1 MKKNKQKKITAK
13 KLGNTTARKKKAT
26 VTRNAF
32 RRALYRANKM
42 IASGNSF
49 YTQKLS
55 MKDFKREYEQF
66 GKRTGMLTS
75 KKLDKNLKTFVQ
87 NEISSNTPK
96 QCEAAAANL
105 KKHLSNAV
113 RALNKSKGG
122 IDTISDTNKKY
133 INVLRNAGALETKE
147 NKNDEKVISIIK
159 DKLPTKDDFI
169 NVSDKYLKFKRLII
183 AEFGSNEYGE
193 AYGS

>member
-13 KLGNTTARKKKAT
+13 KLGNTAARKKKAT

-147 NKNDEKVISIIK
+147 NKNGEKVICIIK

>member
-1 MKKNKQKKITAK
+1 MKNKQKKITAK
-13 KLGNTTARKKKAT
+13 KLGNTAARKKKAT

-96 QCEAAAANL
+96 QCEAAASNL

-147 NKNDEKVISIIK
+147 NKNGEKVIAIIK

>member
-1 MKKNKQKKITAK
+1 MKNKQKKITAK
-13 KLGNTTARKKKAT
+13 KLGNTAARKKKAT

-133 INVLRNAGALETKE
+133 INVLRKAGALETKE
-147 NKNDEKVISIIK
+147 NKNGEKVISIIK

-183 AEFGSNEYGE
+183 EEFGSNEYGE

>member
-1 MKKNKQKKITAK
+1 MKNKQKKITAK
-13 KLGNTTARKKKAT
+13 KLGNTAARKKKAT

-96 QCEAAAANL
+96 QCESAAANL

-133 INVLRNAGALETKE
+133 INVLRKAGALENKE
-147 NKNDEKVISIIK
+147 NKNGEKVISIIK

-183 AEFGSNEYGE
+183 EEFGSNEYGE

>member
-1 MKKNKQKKITAK
+1 MKKNKQKKIAAK
-13 KLGNTTARKKKAT
+13 KLGNTAARKKKAT

-147 NKNDEKVISIIK
+147 NKNGEKVISIIK

-169 NVSDKYLKFKRLII
+169 NVNDKYLKFKRLII

>member
-1 MKKNKQKKITAK
+1 MKKKFEITAK
-13 KLGNTTARKKKAT
+13 KLGNTAARKKKAT
-26 VTRNAF
+26 ATRNAF
-32 RRALYRANKM
+32 RRALYRTNKM

-55 MKDFKREYEQF
+55 MKEFKREYEQF

-87 NEISSNTPK
+87 NEISSNTPA
-96 QCEAAAANL
+96 QCESAAANL
-105 KKHLSNAV
+105 RKHLNNAV
-113 RALNKSKGG
+113 RAMNKSKGG
-122 IDTISDTNKKY
+122 IDTLNDTNQRY
-133 INVLRNAGALETKE
+133 LQVLINAGALETKK
-147 NKNDEKVISIIK
+147 NKNGEKVISIIR
-159 DKLPTKDDFI
+159 DKIPTKDDFI

>member
-1 MKKNKQKKITAK
+1 MKNKQKKITAK
-13 KLGNTTARKKKAT
+13 KLGNTAARKKKAT

-42 IASGNSF
+42 IASGNSL

-133 INVLRNAGALETKE
+133 INVLRKAGALETKE
-147 NKNDEKVISIIK
+147 NKSGEKVISIIK

-183 AEFGSNEYGE
+183 EEFGSNEYGE

>member
-1 MKKNKQKKITAK
+1 MKNKQKKITAK
-13 KLGNTTARKKKAT
+13 KLGNTAARKKKAT

-133 INVLRNAGALETKE
+133 INVLRKAGALETKE
-147 NKNDEKVISIIK
+147 NKSGEKVISIIK

-183 AEFGSNEYGE
+183 EEFGSNEYGE

>member
-1 MKKNKQKKITAK
+1 MKNKQKKITAK
-13 KLGNTTARKKKAT
+13 KLGNTAARKKKAT
-26 VTRNAF
+26 ITRNAF

-42 IASGNSF
+42 IASGNSL

-55 MKDFKREYEQF
+55 MKDFKHEYEQF

-133 INVLRNAGALETKE
+133 INVLRKAGALETKE
-147 NKNDEKVISIIK
+147 NKSGEKVISIIK

-183 AEFGSNEYGE
+183 EEFGSNEYGE

>member
-1 MKKNKQKKITAK
+1 MKNKQKKITAK
-13 KLGNTTARKKKAT
+13 KLGNIAARKKKAT

-42 IASGNSF
+42 IASGNSL

-133 INVLRNAGALETKE
+133 INVLRKAGALETKE
-147 NKNDEKVISIIK
+147 NKNGEKVISIIK

-183 AEFGSNEYGE
+183 EEFGSNEYGE

>member
-1 MKKNKQKKITAK
+1 MKNKQKKITAK
-13 KLGNTTARKKKAT
+13 KLGNTAARKKKAT
-26 VTRNAF
+26 VVRNAF

-133 INVLRNAGALETKE
+133 INVLRKAGALETKE
-147 NKNDEKVISIIK
+147 NKNGEKVISIIK

-183 AEFGSNEYGE
+183 EEFGSNEYGE

>member
-1 MKKNKQKKITAK
+1 MKNKQKKITAK
-13 KLGNTTARKKKAT
+13 KLGNTAARKKKAT
-26 VTRNAF
+26 VIRNAF

-147 NKNDEKVISIIK
+147 NKNGEKVISIIK

>member
-1 MKKNKQKKITAK
+1 MKKNKQKKITTK
-13 KLGNTTARKKKAT
+13 KLGNTAARKKKAT

-55 MKDFKREYEQF
+55 MKEFKSEYNQF

-75 KKLDKNLKTFVQ
+75 NNLDKNLKTFVQ

-96 QCEAAAANL
+96 QCEAAADNL

-133 INVLRNAGALETKE
+133 INVLRNAGALENKE
-147 NKNDEKVISIIK
+147 NKNGEKVISIIK

>member
-1 MKKNKQKKITAK
+1 MKNKQKKITAK
-13 KLGNTTARKKKAT
+13 KLGNTAARKKKAT

-42 IASGNSF
+42 IASGNSL
-49 YTQKLS
+49 YKDKLS
-55 MKDFKREYEQF
+55 MKELKHEYEKF

-75 KKLDKNLKTFVQ
+75 KNLDKNLKTFVQ
-87 NEISSNTPK
+87 NDISSNTPK
-96 QCEAAAANL
+96 QCEAAATNL
-105 KKHLSNAV
+105 KKHLNNAV
-113 RALNKSKGG
+113 RAMNKSKGG
-122 IDTISDTNKKY
+122 IDTLNDTNKRY
-133 INVLRNAGALETKE
+133 LQVLINAGALETQK
-147 NKNDEKVISIIK
+147 NKNGEKVISIIK
-159 DKLPTKDDFI
+159 DKIPTKDDFI

>member
-1 MKKNKQKKITAK
+1 MKNKQKKITAK
-13 KLGNTTARKKKAT
+13 KLGNTAARKKKAT

-55 MKDFKREYEQF
+55 MKDFKHEYEQF

-133 INVLRNAGALETKE
+133 INVLRKAGALETKE
-147 NKNDEKVISIIK
+147 NKSGEKVISIIK

-183 AEFGSNEYGE
+183 EEFGSNEYGE

>member
-13 KLGNTTARKKKAT
+13 KLGNTAARKKKAT

-55 MKDFKREYEQF
+55 MKEFKREYNQF

-75 KKLDKNLKTFVQ
+75 KNLDKNLKTFVQ

-113 RALNKSKGG
+113 IALNKSKGG

-133 INVLRNAGALETKE
+133 IVVLRNAGAIETKE
-147 NKNDEKVISIIK
+147 NKNGEKVISIIK

>member
-1 MKKNKQKKITAK
+1 MKKQKKITAK
-13 KLGNTTARKKKAT
+13 KLGNTAARKKKAAA
-26 VTRNAF
+26 TRNAF

-49 YTQKLS
+49 YTKKLS

-66 GKRTGMLTS
+66 GKHTGMLTS

-87 NEISSNTPK
+87 NEISSKTPK
-96 QCEAAAANL
+96 QCESAAANL
-105 KKHLSNAV
+105 KKHLNNAV
-113 RALNKSKGG
+113 RAMNKSKGG
-122 IDTISDTNKKY
+122 IDTLNDTNKRY
-133 INVLRNAGALETKE
+133 LQVLINAGALETKE
-147 NKNDEKVISIIK
+147 NKNGEKVISIIK
-159 DKLPTKDDFI
+159 DKIPTKDDFI

>member
-1 MKKNKQKKITAK
+1 MKNKQKKITAK
-13 KLGNTTARKKKAT
+13 KLGNTAARKKKAT

-133 INVLRNAGALETKE
+133 INVLRKAGALETKE
-147 NKNDEKVISIIK
+147 NRSGEKVISIIK

-183 AEFGSNEYGE
+183 EEFGSNEYGE

>member
-1 MKKNKQKKITAK
+1 MKNKQKKIAAK
-13 KLGNTTARKKKAT
+13 KLGNTAARKKKAT

-122 IDTISDTNKKY
+122 IDTISDTNQKY
-133 INVLRNAGALETKE
+133 INVLRKAGALETKE
-147 NKNDEKVISIIK
+147 NKSGEKVISIIK

-183 AEFGSNEYGE
+183 EEFGSNEYGE

>member
-1 MKKNKQKKITAK
+1 MKNKQKKITAK
-13 KLGNTTARKKKAT
+13 KLGNTAARKKKAT

-96 QCEAAAANL
+96 QCESAASNL

-133 INVLRNAGALETKE
+133 INVLRNAGALGTKE
-147 NKNDEKVISIIK
+147 NKNGEKVIYIIK

>member
-1 MKKNKQKKITAK
+1 MKNKQKKITAK
-13 KLGNTTARKKKAT
+13 KLGNTAARKKKAT

-42 IASGNSF
+42 ISSGNSL

-55 MKDFKREYEQF
+55 MKEFKREYEQF

-96 QCEAAAANL
+96 QCEAAASNL
-105 KKHLSNAV
+105 KKHLNNAV

-133 INVLRNAGALETKE
+133 INVLRKAGALETKE
-147 NKNDEKVISIIK
+147 NKNGEKVISIIK

-183 AEFGSNEYGE
+183 EEFGSNEYGE

>member
-1 MKKNKQKKITAK
+1 MKNKQKKITAK
-13 KLGNTTARKKKAT
+13 KLGNTAARKKKAT

-96 QCEAAAANL
+96 QCEAAASNL

-133 INVLRNAGALETKE
+133 INVLRKAGALETKE
-147 NKNDEKVISIIK
+147 NKSGEKVISIIK

-183 AEFGSNEYGE
+183 EEFGSNEYGE

>member
-147 NKNDEKVISIIK
+147 NKNGEKVISIIK

>member
-1 MKKNKQKKITAK
+1 MKNKQKKITAK
-13 KLGNTTARKKKAT
+13 KLGNTAARKKKAT
-26 VTRNAF
+26 VIRNAF

-96 QCEAAAANL
+96 QCESAASNL

-147 NKNDEKVISIIK
+147 NKNGEKVISIIK

>member
-1 MKKNKQKKITAK
+1 MKNKQKKITAK
-13 KLGNTTARKKKAT
+13 KLGNTAARKKKAT

-133 INVLRNAGALETKE
+133 INVLRKAGALETKE
-147 NKNDEKVISIIK
+147 NKSGEKVVSIIK

-183 AEFGSNEYGE
+183 EEFGSNEYGE

>member
-1 MKKNKQKKITAK
+1 MKNKQKKITAK
-13 KLGNTTARKKKAT
+13 KLGNTAARKKKAT
-26 VTRNAF
+26 VIRNSF

-147 NKNDEKVISIIK
+147 NKNGEKVISIIK

>member
-1 MKKNKQKKITAK
+1 MKNKQKKITAK
-13 KLGNTTARKKKAT
+13 KLGNTAARKKKAT
-26 VTRNAF
+26 VVRNAF

-133 INVLRNAGALETKE
+133 INVLRKAGALETKE
-147 NKNDEKVISIIK
+147 NKSGEKVISIIK

-183 AEFGSNEYGE
+183 EEFGSNEYGE

>member
-1 MKKNKQKKITAK
+1 MKNKQKKITAK
-13 KLGNTTARKKKAT
+13 KLGNTAARKKKAT

-55 MKDFKREYEQF
+55 MKDFKREYNKF

-75 KKLDKNLKTFVQ
+75 KNLDKNLKTFVQ

-96 QCEAAAANL
+96 QCEAAASNL

-133 INVLRNAGALETKE
+133 IVVLRNAGALETKE
-147 NKNDEKVISIIK
+147 NKNGEKVISIIK

>member
-1 MKKNKQKKITAK
+1 MKNKQKKITAK
-13 KLGNTTARKKKAT
+13 KLGNTAARKKKAT
-26 VTRNAF
+26 VIRNAF

-96 QCEAAAANL
+96 QCEAAASNL

-133 INVLRNAGALETKE
+133 INVLRKAGALETKE
-147 NKNDEKVISIIK
+147 NKSGEKVISIIK

-183 AEFGSNEYGE
+183 EEFGSNEYGE

>member
-13 KLGNTTARKKKAT
+13 KLGNTAARKKKAT

-42 IASGNSF
+42 IASGNSL
-49 YTQKLS
+49 YTDKLS
-55 MKDFKREYEQF
+55 MKEFKREYNKF

-75 KKLDKNLKTFVQ
+75 KNLDKNLKTFVQ
-87 NEISSNTPK
+87 NDISSNTPK
-96 QCEAAAANL
+96 QCESAAANL
-105 KKHLSNAV
+105 KKHLNNAV
-113 RALNKSKGG
+113 RAMNKSKGG
-122 IDTISDTNKKY
+122 IDTLNDTNKRY
-133 INVLRNAGALETKE
+133 LQILINAGAIETKK
-147 NKNDEKVISIIK
+147 NKNGEKVVSIIK
-159 DKLPTKDDFI
+159 YKLPTKDDFI

>member
-1 MKKNKQKKITAK
+1 MKNKQKKITAK
-13 KLGNTTARKKKAT
+13 KLGNTAARKKKAT

-66 GKRTGMLTS
+66 GKRTGTLTS

-133 INVLRNAGALETKE
+133 INVLRKAGALETKE
-147 NKNDEKVISIIK
+147 NKSGEKVISIIK

-183 AEFGSNEYGE
+183 EEFGSNEYGE

>member
-1 MKKNKQKKITAK
+1 MKNKQKKITAK
-13 KLGNTTARKKKAT
+13 KLGNTAARKKKAT

-96 QCEAAAANL
+96 QCESAAANL
-105 KKHLSNAV
+105 NKHLSNAV

-133 INVLRNAGALETKE
+133 IDVLRNAGALETKE
-147 NKNDEKVISIIK
+147 NKNGEKVISIIK

-169 NVSDKYLKFKRLII
+169 NVSNKYLKFKRLII

>member
-1 MKKNKQKKITAK
+1 MKNKQKKITAK
-13 KLGNTTARKKKAT
+13 KLGNTAARKKKAT

-42 IASGNSF
+42 IASGNRF

-96 QCEAAAANL
+96 QCEAAASNL

-133 INVLRNAGALETKE
+133 INVLRKAGALETKE
-147 NKNDEKVISIIK
+147 NKSGEKVISIIK

-183 AEFGSNEYGE
+183 EEFGSNEYGE